1 MPKRTDEERAEIA
14 RRCREIE
21 KGGGDVLGYIKSLGY
36 ISPRA
41 TWYNLQKEFLGRDV
55 NHLTEGH
62 PTEDKRQ
69 KTRQQMLI
77 EIMDVIDQDGDPLA
91 YLADIGYVNPGSAWS
106 SLKKW
111 AKEKGLDEGKL
122 PDNLITYYKAQRARK
137 RAAEKAAEAE
147 ARAAAKAAE
156 AKAKKKPEN
165 PEKTE
170 KPEERTEGRMT
181 TQEEAAAE
189 IARQEVRK
197 YQIMIDGQRVAREV
211 QMEMVGTFITG
222 ILSWHRDR
230 AAEICIRADGKGE
243 Q

>member
-41 TWYNLQKEFLGRDV
+41 TWYNLQKEFLGRDA

-137 RAAEKAAEAE
+137 RAAERAAAKAAEAE
-147 ARAAAKAAE
+147 ARAAAKAA
-156 AKAKKKPEN
+156 
-165 PEKTE
+165 EKTE

-211 QMEMVGTFITG
+211 PMELVGTFITG

>member
-137 RAAEKAAEAE
+137 RAAEKAAVKAAEAE
-147 ARAAAKAAE
+147 ARAATKAA
-156 AKAKKKPEN
+156 KKPEK
-165 PEKTE
+165 PETAE

-211 QMEMVGTFITG
+211 PMEMVGTFISG
-222 ILSWHRDR
+222 IMSWHGDR
-230 AAEICIRADGKGE
+230 EAEICIRADRKGE

>member
-122 PDNLITYYKAQRARK
+122 PDNLITYYKEQKARK
-137 RAAEKAAEAE
+137 RAAERAAEKAAEAE
-147 ARAAAKAAE
+147 ARAAAKAAKKTE
-156 AKAKKKPEN
+156 KA
-165 PEKTE
+165 E

-189 IARQEVRK
+189 IARPEVRK

-211 QMEMVGTFITG
+211 PMEMVGTFISG

-230 AAEICIRADGKGE
+230 AAEICIKADGKGE

>member
-1 MPKRTDEERAEIA
+1 MSIKRTDEQREEIA
-14 RRCREIE
+14 EQCRKIE
-21 KGGGDVLGYIKSLGY
+21 KDGGDVIAYLKGLGY
-36 ISPRA
+36 ISARA

-137 RAAEKAAEAE
+137 RAAEKAAAKAAEAE
-147 ARAAAKAAE
+147 AKAAAKAA
-156 AKAKKKPEN
+156 KKP
-165 PEKTE
+165 E

-211 QMEMVGTFITG
+211 PMEMVGTFITG

>member
-137 RAAEKAAEAE
+137 RAAERAAEKAAEAE
-147 ARAAAKAAE
+147 ARAAAK
-156 AKAKKKPEN
+156 KT
-165 PEKTE
+165 EKTEKAE

-211 QMEMVGTFITG
+211 PMELVGTFISG
-222 ILSWHRDR
+222 ILNWHGDR

>member
-14 RRCREIE
+14 RRCRDIE

-69 KTRQQMLI
+69 KTRHQMLI

-122 PDNLITYYKAQRARK
+122 PDNLITYYKEQRARK
-137 RAAEKAAEAE
+137 RAAERAAVKAAEAE
-147 ARAAAKAAE
+147 ARAAAKAA
-156 AKAKKKPEN
+156 KKTEKPE
-165 PEKTE
+165 KAD

-197 YQIMIDGQRVAREV
+197 YQIMVDGQRVAREV
-211 QMEMVGTFITG
+211 PMELVGTFISG
-222 ILSWHRDR
+222 ILSWHGDR
-230 AAEICIRADGKGE
+230 EAEICIRADRKGE

>member
-14 RRCREIE
+14 KRCREIE

-137 RAAEKAAEAE
+137 RAAEKAAAKAAEAE
-147 ARAAAKAAE
+147 ARATAKAA
-156 AKAKKKPEN
+156 KKT
-165 PEKTE
+165 EKTEKAE

-211 QMEMVGTFITG
+211 PMEMVGTFISG
-222 ILSWHRDR
+222 ILSWNGNR